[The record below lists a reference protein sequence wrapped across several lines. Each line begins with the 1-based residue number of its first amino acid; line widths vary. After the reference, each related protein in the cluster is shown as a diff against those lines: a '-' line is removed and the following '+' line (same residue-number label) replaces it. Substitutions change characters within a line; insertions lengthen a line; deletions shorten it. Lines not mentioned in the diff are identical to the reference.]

1 MNIQKNI
8 LQNKNNIL
16 YLNKLNPWTI
26 KSINIPFKSNKNCVG
41 NGEDKLAKELD
52 IISSPGGQNNTVDL
66 LDKILGLGEISVKD
80 MTNDDCIL
88 GTEGCEHMRKI
99 FRKIINP
106 FVSWCEKYKLE
117 CELANNFY
125 NYINKIYGKNKL
137 TILEGI
143 DRYELSKTNLTEL
156 NNILENI
163 KKTQINS
170 SIEYTSL
177 NSEYINDIIINLKN
191 KTLQEHL
198 NDSVRL
204 EAINK
209 TLIIVYETK
218 GYIIIKND
226 NIKKITCPRITRGAP
241 RINYDL

>member
-1 MNIQKNI
+1 MSIQKNI

-16 YLNKLNPWTI
+16 YLNKLNPWTN

-52 IISSPGGQNNTVDL
+52 IISPPGGQNNTVDL
-66 LDKILGLGEISVKD
+66 LDKLLGLGEISVKD

-99 FRKIINP
+99 FRRIINP
-106 FVSWCEKYKLE
+106 FVSWCEKYKFE

-170 SIEYTSL
+170 SVEYTSL

-226 NIKKITCPRITRGAP
+226 NINKITCPRITRGAP
-241 RINYDL
+241 RINYNL